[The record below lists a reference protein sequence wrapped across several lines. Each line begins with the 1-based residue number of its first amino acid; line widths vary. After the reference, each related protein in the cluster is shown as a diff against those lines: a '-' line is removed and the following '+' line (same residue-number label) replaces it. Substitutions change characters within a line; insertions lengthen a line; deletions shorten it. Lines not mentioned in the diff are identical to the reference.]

1 MDLADIRQACDAVA
15 DNLAIKCAHHNH
27 KGSLLRVQHLAFAG
41 LKSRCEGCIDKFRDK
56 LKSAIQVAQNIGIDK
71 DTTEISRDMGE
82 LEKEM
87 RRRVFCNLYIW
98 DRYDDRDLYRSFLL
112 LIIGNLVS
120 SLLSRQLD
128 RNGIF
133 QYCLNPEKMPRM
145 HLGSELEGN
154 KDLDEFTERL
164 VQARLAN
171 FWKSARVNCNYE
183 NDFVAAEERY
193 EKFCNEYLAT
203 LPSAFALQPN
213 TQWDTQLPVL
223 PKQRELLHISIFE
236 SLCYNFRSALLQ
248 NPRQAQN
255 LPTYK
260 QVLLVSQRRRLGVAA
275 LNVLKC
281 AASLHALMRGSQTR
295 CPDIIRSTFEAAV
308 LLISIPMGQGFFEDV
323 ENKSYS
329 SLRIDPLEA
338 GMANLEQDECIRA
351 TRDALARLQML
362 AEVSNLAEMSAQA
375 LLQLLQRITSWPGLE
390 KSGARPFHPANSDSR
405 RVFLPGTAMATDLD
419 YSDMNWE
426 ELASGI

>member
-1 MDLADIRQACDAVA
+1 MDLTDIRQACDDVA
-15 DNLAIKCAHHNH
+15 NDLAIRCTHLNP
-27 KGSLLRVQHLAFAG
+27 KGSLLRVQHLTFAG
-41 LKSRCEGCIDKFRDK
+41 LKSRCEGCVSDFRDN
-56 LKSAIQVAQNIGIDK
+56 LKSAIEVAQNIGIDK
-71 DTTEISRDMGE
+71 DTTKVSPDMGE

-98 DRYDDRDLYRSFLL
+98 DKYEDRDLCYYFYADHL
-112 LIIGNLVS
+112 S

-133 QYCLNPEKMPRM
+133 PYCLNPEDMPRM
-145 HLGSELEGN
+145 HLGSDIQGN
-154 KDLDEFTERL
+154 KDLDEFTEHL
-164 VQARLAN
+164 LQARLAK
-171 FWKSARVNCNYE
+171 FWKNACVNCNYDQ
-183 NDFVAAEERY
+183 DFIAAEERY

-213 TQWDTQLPVL
+213 TQWDTQLSVL

-255 LPTYK
+255 LPKYR
-260 QVLLVSQRRRLGVAA
+260 QVLLVYQRRRLAVAA
-275 LNVLKC
+275 LNVLRC
-281 AASLHALMRGSQTR
+281 TASLHALMGGSQTR
-295 CPDIIRSTFEAAV
+295 FPDIIRPIFEAAV
-308 LLISIPMGQGFFEDV
+308 LLISIPMGQGFFEGV

-338 GMANLEQDECIRA
+338 GIANLDQDECIRA
-351 TRDALARLQML
+351 VRDALARLQML
-362 AEVSNLAEMSAQA
+362 GEVSHMAKMGAQA
-375 LLQLLQRITSWPGLE
+375 LLQLLQRMTSWSGLE
-390 KSGARPFHPANSDSR
+390 RPRVKPFDIAKSGSR

-426 ELASGI
+426 ELASGL